1 MRLIDADELN
11 RVNEESIAEYGA
23 DYYTGEMIYGM
34 RMVCQYAVEQAPTV
48 DAVPVIRCKECIH
61 FKYDA
66 DCFGDCMLDGG
77 IVRTIYSN
85 DFCSWA
91 VRSEDETS

>member
-1 MRLIDADELN
+1 MSLYLCKEEMTENGGYLVPIRELI
-11 RVNEESIAEYGA
+11 
-23 DYYTGEMIYGM
+23 
-34 RMVCQYAVEQAPTV
+34 Q
-48 DAVPVIRCKECIH
+48 CKECIH